1 MHMRL
6 ICIFYFYST
15 QKMVKKDDVDITQ
28 EIDDVLESD
37 VSEREESE
45 EKSSSIETSNNEE
58 GRKTKKTKT
67 VDDDSVMGKLLQSSD
82 VKIPAEGEKLK
93 GKVIEI
99 DSLATYLDLGVFGSG
114 IVYGK
119 EVKEG
124 FGANRKKLQIGDEIT
139 AVILDLENEDGY
151 VELSVREAMLEEA
164 WKDIEKKKESR
175 DVINVKIID
184 ANKGGLMLEVNSIT
198 GFMPVSQLTPEHYP
212 RVEDGDKNKILEILR
227 TYIGEEISVCVID
240 YDQEEEKLIV
250 SEKEANK
257 GRERDAV
264 SELKVG
270 DIVEGEA
277 SGVVD
282 FGAFVKF
289 FPPSKAEEGDENDKL
304 EGLVHISQLDWQL
317 IDDPRKVVKVGDKI
331 KAKIISIDDTRISLS
346 VRELKNDPWAGV
358 AEKYKVGD
366 EVQGTV
372 NKINHFG
379 AFVYL
384 DKDIHGLAHVSGFSG
399 YPKKALDEIIE
410 IEKEYCWEI
419 MSMEPN
425 SHRMGLKF
433 LGAVSA
439 KASKKDDKKDEDKKA
454 EKKSSSAKTSKDK
467 EDKKTVKAKVKKK
480 AAPKKEAKK
489 SEEKVE
495 KKTAK
500 KAVKKP
506 AKKTTKKTSDKKPA
520 KKETRKKVKK
530 AEKKDK

>member
-1 MHMRL
+1 
-6 ICIFYFYST
+6 
-15 QKMVKKDDVDITQ
+15 MVKKDEIDITQ

-37 VSEREESE
+37 VSKRETEKFVSDDSVIEKE
-45 EKSSSIETSNNEE
+45 EK
-58 GRKTKKTKT
+58 KAKKTKIAE
-67 VDDDSVMGKLLQSSD
+67 DDSVMGQLLKDSA

-93 GKVIEI
+93 GKVVEI
-99 DSLATYLDLGVFGSG
+99 DSLATYLDLGVLGSG

-227 TYIGEEISVCVID
+227 TYIGEEIPVCVID
-240 YDQEEEKLIV
+240 FNQEEEKLIV

-257 GRERDAV
+257 GKERDAV
-264 SELKVG
+264 AELRVG
-270 DIVEGEA
+270 DIVEGEV

-289 FPPSKAEEGDENDKL
+289 FPPSKLEAGDENERL

-346 VRELKNDPWAGV
+346 VRELKNDPWANAG
-358 AEKYKVGD
+358 EKYKVGD
-366 EVQGTV
+366 EVLGTV

-384 DKDIHGLAHVSGFSG
+384 DKDIHGLAHVSGFAG

-410 IEKEYCWEI
+410 IEKEYRWEI

-433 LGAVSA
+433 LGAT
-439 KASKKDDKKDEDKKA
+439 
-454 EKKSSSAKTSKDK
+454 SAKTKKVEKSSEEKK
-467 EDKKTVKAKVKKK
+467 EDEKVDEKKETVKKREKKTEKPASLAEKKTVKKTTKK
-480 AAPKKEAKK
+480 A
-489 SEEKVE
+489 
-495 KKTAK
+495 
-500 KAVKKP
+500 
-506 AKKTTKKTSDKKPA
+506 TKKTSDKKEKKPAKKVDKKEAKKAA
-520 KKETRKKVKK
+520 KKETKKKVVKEETKKK
-530 AEKKDK
+530 AEKPASSADKKDK